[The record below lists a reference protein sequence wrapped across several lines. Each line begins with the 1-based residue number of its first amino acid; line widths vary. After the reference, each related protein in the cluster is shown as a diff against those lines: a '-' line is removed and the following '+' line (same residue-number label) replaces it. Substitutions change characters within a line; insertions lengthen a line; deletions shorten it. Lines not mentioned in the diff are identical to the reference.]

1 MIKVL
6 VMNEI
11 TQTIDVAK
19 GISDYGFGAI
29 AAGAFVV
36 LAMAVLGIVFWWFK
50 QTIQQMMATQQT
62 LINDMTKSNA
72 DKMDELL
79 EETKKQNTMLL
90 AIRDG
95 LLDETMLQVK
105 NTSGMAF
112 DLSAYDVLEVI
123 KTVRKENNISN
134 REATTQKIRKLVGNL
149 YRCIKSKM
157 DCYPFKG
164 KHLSD
169 YMNDGWVEK
178 VSAIVEAEVY
188 HDKGANE
195 NREHT
200 NVFAAFEDIKL
211 EFYNSI
217 K

>member
-1 MIKVL
+1 
-6 VMNEI
+6 MNEV

-36 LAMAVLGIVFWWFK
+36 LGIVMFLAMFTWFK
-50 QTIQQMMATQQT
+50 NMLSQ
-62 LINDMTKSNA
+62 LVSDNVE
-72 DKMDELL
+72 KMNELL
-79 EETKKQNTMLL
+79 EETKRQNVMLL

-105 NTSGMAF
+105 NTSSMAF
-112 DLSAYDVLEVI
+112 DLSAYDVLEI
-123 KTVRKENNISN
+123 INTVRKENNISN
-134 REATTQKIRKLVGNL
+134 REATIQKIHKLVGNQ

-164 KHLSD
+164 RHLSD
-169 YMNDGWVEK
+169 FMKDDWVDK

-188 HDKGANE
+188 HDKGENA

-200 NVFAAFEDIKL
+200 NVFAAFDEIKL

>member
-1 MIKVL
+1 
-6 VMNEI
+6 MNEV
-11 TQTIDVAK
+11 TQTLEVAK
-19 GISDYGFGAI
+19 GISDYGFGTI

-36 LAMAVLGIVFWWFK
+36 LAIAIFLIVFWWLK
-50 QTIQQMMATQQT
+50 NTITQMMESQRS
-62 LINDMTKSNA
+62 LIDNMVKSNT

-79 EETKKQNTMLL
+79 EETKKQNVMLL
-90 AIRDG
+90 AIRDS

-105 NTSGMAF
+105 NTSSMAF
-112 DLSAYDVLEVI
+112 DLSAYDVLEI
-123 KTVRKENNISN
+123 INTIRKENNISN
-134 REATTQKIRKLVGNL
+134 REATIQKIRKLVGNQ

-164 KHLSD
+164 RHLSD
-169 YMNDGWVEK
+169 YMKDDWVDK
-178 VSAIVEAEVY
+178 VSAIVDAEVY
-188 HDKGANE
+188 HDKGANA

-200 NVFAAFEDIKL
+200 NVFAAFDEIKL

>member
-1 MIKVL
+1 
-6 VMNEI
+6 MNEV

-36 LAMAVLGIVFWWFK
+36 LGIVMFLAMFTWFK
-50 QTIQQMMATQQT
+50 NMLSQ
-62 LINDMTKSNA
+62 LVSDNVE
-72 DKMDELL
+72 KMNELL
-79 EETKKQNTMLL
+79 EETKRQNTMLL

-105 NTSGMAF
+105 NTSSMAF
-112 DLSAYDVLEVI
+112 DLSAYDVLEI
-123 KTVRKENNISN
+123 INTVRKENNISN
-134 REATTQKIRKLVGNL
+134 REATIQKIHKLVGNQ

-164 KHLSD
+164 RHLSD
-169 YMNDGWVEK
+169 YMKDDWVDK

-188 HDKGANE
+188 HDKGENA

-200 NVFAAFEDIKL
+200 NVFAAFDEIKL